1 MLGSVGF
8 GDFTQGSG
16 KKGSNKGLILDT
28 LSKRLIII
36 KSSTEFKE
44 LMN

>member
-16 KKGSNKGLILDT
+16 KEGLNEGLTLDT
-28 LSKRLIII
+28 L
-36 KSSTEFKE
+36 
-44 LMN
+44 